1 VKASPEGLRLS
12 VMGREF
18 AVACNETDK
27 PLLLQAAAEL
37 DRRMREVQ
45 KSGKVIGLDRC
56 AIIAALNVTYDLL
69 QARHESAG
77 SSANSARLRA
87 MRERID
93 AALQDQQQLNL

>member
-1 VKASPEGLRLS
+1 MKASPEGLRLT

-18 AVACNETDK
+18 AVACSEADK
-27 PLLLQAAAEL
+27 PLLMQAAAEL

-69 QARHESAG
+69 QARQENVG
-77 SSANSARLRA
+77 SSAASARLRA
-87 MRERID
+87 IRERID
-93 AALQDQQQLNL
+93 AALQDQHELNL